1 MRSPVKAAGF
11 TPRFAQLD
19 KKVLRY
25 FGVFEELLDPAIVG
39 SAPAGKFECAALIQR
54 GSWKCV
60 ACDSYTESFFGVA
73 HLCPF

>member
-1 MRSPVKAAGF
+1 MILLAHHMSSTSVRSPVKAAGF

-39 SAPAGKFECAALIQR
+39 SAPAGK
-54 GSWKCV
+54 S
-60 ACDSYTESFFGVA
+60 
-73 HLCPF
+73 

>member
-1 MRSPVKAAGF
+1 MSSTSVRSPVKAAGF

-39 SAPAGKFECAALIQR
+39 SAPAGK
-54 GSWKCV
+54 S
-60 ACDSYTESFFGVA
+60 
-73 HLCPF
+73 

>member
-1 MRSPVKAAGF
+1 MLKLTTLMMKCTASPIKQQGF

-39 SAPAGKFECAALIQR
+39 SAPAGPKWL
-54 GSWKCV
+54 
-60 ACDSYTESFFGVA
+60 
-73 HLCPF
+73 